1 MKTNNVHIT
10 YLAIAITTVAFLA
23 LTFTVRA
30 NAAPITASAI
40 SMTTAVSHSQ

>member
-1 MKTNNVHIT
+1 MKTNSFYTT

-30 NAAPITASAI
+30 YAAPITAPAI
-40 SMTTAVSHSQ
+40 SMTTTISDSQ